1 MRGGSAAPLLLV
13 RLGDALTAVGAWP
26 GRLAS
31 WLTLA
36 IVAAVLGAVVGSYL
50 QLSELAAWGVRLPLL
65 GSHLSLTGLAELQW
79 HLFAVLVMLG
89 GAYALQGDQ
98 HIRVDLVYARLS
110 PRWRWTVDILG
121 DVLFLIP
128 FCAAMVWLSL
138 GFVRMAYISGE
149 QSDYGG
155 LVDRY
160 LIKAILPVGFALLAL
175 SGAGRAIGNIGRLLG
190 GGEDDAG
197 GALSAEPDD
206 HHHHGAPRV

>member
-1 MRGGSAAPLLLV
+1 MRGGAAAPLLLV

-36 IVAAVLGAVVGSYL
+36 IVAAVLGAVLGSYL

-89 GAYALQGDQ
+89 GAYALRSDQ
-98 HIRVDLVYARLS
+98 HIRVDLVYGHLS
-110 PRWRWTVDILG
+110 PRWRWTIDLLG

-160 LIKAILPVGFALLAL
+160 LIKAILPVGFALLAV
-175 SGAGRAIGNIGRLLG
+175 SGAGRAIGNLGRLLG
-190 GGEDDAG
+190 GGGDVG
-197 GALSAEPDD
+197 GASAEPHD
-206 HHHHGAPRV
+206 HHHHGASRG